1 MTSSATP
8 PKRVSKKALIVTIS
22 GVLAGL
28 LAISGAFSVG
38 LWAQASE
45 VTLLGAETTA
55 VEDLTLQDASV
66 RPAPSAA
73 SAARRIPTCS
83 INDLALDPALGSF
96 SGIVLD
102 PISGEV
108 VFSRLGE
115 VGIAPASVMKVIT
128 ASAALTTLGPDATF
142 TTSVV
147 ASPDPETVVLVGGGD
162 STLSARAVGA
172 QSVYVGSPT
181 LADLAEQTIASWSE
195 GLEEGTKV
203 AITELVVDAS
213 LWDPEDS
220 WDSTWS
226 TNAKSSGF
234 ISEVTALQVDGDRR
248 DPAVALSPRTNDPV
262 ARAASAFVSALRA
275 AGNTSRFVNISYAS
289 ADPDARVL
297 ASVESRPVS
306 ELVTYMLKES
316 DNTLAEML
324 ARHVSLATG
333 LEGTSESIG
342 QALTGSL
349 APYGLD
355 SELATIR
362 DGSGLSP
369 ENLVTPWY
377 VGQLL
382 VEAYRSETELSLIP
396 DALPLAGVD
405 GSLDD
410 RFTGANAIAQ
420 AQVRAKT
427 GSITGVRSLAG
438 FVTGEDGA
446 DLVFAFFAGGDVGDA
461 AKMAIDSVVT
471 GVYSCG
477 SNLADF

>member
-28 LAISGAFSVG
+28 LAISGSFSVG

-55 VEDLTLQDASV
+55 VEDLALQDASV

-73 SAARRIPTCS
+73 LAARRIPTCS

-96 SGIVLD
+96 SGIVMD

-147 ASPDPETVVLVGGGD
+147 ASPDAETVVLVGGGD
-162 STLSARAVGA
+162 STLSARAPGA
-172 QSVYVGSPT
+172 ESVYVGSPT

-248 DPAVALSPRTNDPV
+248 DPAFALSPRTNDPV
-262 ARAASAFVSALRA
+262 ARAASAFVSALRV
-275 AGNTSRFVNISYAS
+275 AGNTSRFVNISYGIAG
-289 ADPDARVL
+289 PDARVL

-446 DLVFAFFAGGDVGDA
+446 DLVFAFFAVGDVGDA
-461 AKMAIDSVVT
+461 AKMAIDTVVT

>member
-1 MTSSATP
+1 MTFSATP

-28 LAISGAFSVG
+28 LAISGSFSVG

-45 VTLLGAETTA
+45 VTLLGVETTA

-73 SAARRIPTCS
+73 LAARRIPTCS

-96 SGIVLD
+96 SGIVMD
-102 PISGEV
+102 PISGEI

-147 ASPDPETVVLVGGGD
+147 ASPDAETVVLVGGGD
-162 STLSARAVGA
+162 STLTARAPGA
-172 QSVYVGSPT
+172 ESVYVGSPT

-248 DPAVALSPRTNDPV
+248 DPAFALSPRTNDPV

-275 AGNTSRFVNISYAS
+275 AGNTSRFVNISYGIAG
-289 ADPDARVL
+289 PDARVL

-324 ARHVSLATG
+324 ARHVSLAAG
-333 LEGTSESIG
+333 FEGTSESIG

-382 VEAYRSETELSLIP
+382 VEAYRSETELLLIP

-446 DLVFAFFAGGDVGDA
+446 DLVFAFFAVGDVGDA
-461 AKMAIDSVVT
+461 AKMAIDTVVT

>member
-28 LAISGAFSVG
+28 LAISGSFSVG

-55 VEDLTLQDASV
+55 VEDLALQDASV

-83 INDLALDPALGSF
+83 INDLGLDPALGSF
-96 SGIVLD
+96 SGIVMD

-147 ASPDPETVVLVGGGD
+147 ASPDAETVVLVGGGD
-162 STLSARAVGA
+162 STLSARAPGA
-172 QSVYVGSPT
+172 ESVYVGSPT

-262 ARAASAFVSALRA
+262 ARAASAFVSALRV
-275 AGNTSRFVNISYAS
+275 AGNTSRFVNISYGIAG
-289 ADPDARVL
+289 PDARVL

-316 DNTLAEML
+316 DNALAEML

-333 LEGTSESIG
+333 LEGISESIG